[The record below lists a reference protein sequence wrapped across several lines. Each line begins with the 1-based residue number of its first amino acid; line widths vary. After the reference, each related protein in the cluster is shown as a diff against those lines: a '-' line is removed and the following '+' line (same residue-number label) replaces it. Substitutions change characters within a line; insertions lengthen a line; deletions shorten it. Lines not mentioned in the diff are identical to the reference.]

1 MYLWPFTLPV
11 YAGFGVRNFV
21 QAGDFEAISTS
32 PLALVH
38 VIPKGK
44 NHLQELPQ
52 TLASDEFFGCQK
64 NGLKGE
70 KRRISYYTVA
80 VFNMLWP
87 MTLNTLNTIC
97 TTNAAALSVYCPS

>member
-1 MYLWPFTLPV
+1 MAFTLPV
-11 YAGFGVRNFV
+11 NAGFGVCNFV

-44 NHLQELPQ
+44 NYLQELPQ

-64 NGLKGE
+64 NGLKRE
-70 KRRISYYTVA
+70 KKEQVIA
-80 VFNMLWP
+80 
-87 MTLNTLNTIC
+87 
-97 TTNAAALSVYCPS
+97 